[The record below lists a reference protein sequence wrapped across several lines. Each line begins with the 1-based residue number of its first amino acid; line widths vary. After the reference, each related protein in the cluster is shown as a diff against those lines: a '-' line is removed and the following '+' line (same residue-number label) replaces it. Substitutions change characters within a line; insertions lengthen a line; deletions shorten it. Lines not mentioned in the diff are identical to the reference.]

1 MPDNTN
7 RLERLKDALQAHRQ
21 ALDALEDALLAEL
34 DSLTNPNGSGHQ
46 LLSLQE
52 VCQELGMSKGWV
64 YQRVRSGEIPSVQLG
79 HSIKVR
85 REDLEAYL
93 QAQRRKPINEQ
104 PTSST

>member
-1 MPDNTN
+1 MPENTDK
-7 RLERLKDALQAHRQ
+7 LERLKDALKAHRK

-34 DSLTNPNGSGHQ
+34 ESLTKPNGAGGHQ

-64 YQRVRSGEIPSVQLG
+64 YQRIRSGEIPHVKLG
-79 HSIKVR
+79 HNIKVR

-93 QAQRRKPINEQ
+93 QAQRSESIDK
-104 PTSST
+104 